1 MPLISSRKRAT
12 ANRLEADAERQSDL
26 DQFYPPRGKFL
37 RCARRLS
44 AAAGG
49 MAATIIIERV

>member
-1 MPLISSRKRAT
+1 M
-12 ANRLEADAERQSDL
+12 ANWLEADAERQPDL
-26 DQFYPPRGKFL
+26 NQFCPPRGKFL
-37 RCARRLS
+37 RRARRLS